1 MSWEWLPAAVSGLL
15 ATLQLAAATGS
26 PVHAW
31 QDSLTLPTYGLGE
44 PSPTPQ
50 FAILNAGDAANYPYP
65 VLDSFTK
72 DKRDRV
78 WRTLNLENEY
88 LFCRVLPD
96 LGGHLYSCRD
106 KRNGREM
113 FYANPVIKPADV
125 GLRGAG
131 VSLGIESNFPVGHT
145 RSSISPIDFA
155 VDNQPDG
162 SGRAIV
168 EDIDRLTGMKWR
180 VEYVL
185 HPASTVLEQRVTLSN
200 DSPVRWPYYWWA
212 NAATAFDDPGMRV
225 ILPAYVASTHT
236 TPAEIV
242 PWPVTPDGAGRD
254 GTLVANY
261 ETGGGWFAYG
271 SREPFFAVFKPAF
284 RSGLVHYADP
294 SILPGKKIWI
304 WGAKQDE
311 WVKRELTDGFSSYV
325 EMQSGRFQNQ
335 NMFQFLAPGHSVRF
349 SEFWIPVFDMDGVT
363 RATRDVILNL
373 QRRPDMSVQVELSP
387 THAIR
392 HASLQI
398 VCGGKKLLDTLIDL
412 DPSATIA
419 RNLEKTGD
427 SRCTVQ
433 LVDPLGRILLR
444 HTEGVWD
451 ADTPDRVRLGTV
463 PPPYPDSPETAALS
477 GRGEFHELERQW
489 ASAWADYA
497 AGRKAFPANRAFSKD
512 GGIVA
517 LNLDRFAEAVS
528 LLSPA
533 VAADAS
539 DAAAVYGLGLAQA
552 TLGEDAVARQ
562 TLARVLPDNM
572 YGAAAIMQL
581 AFLAA
586 RAKDDKGA
594 LALLKPLLD
603 RPLGAS
609 EAGAFSVALLRRSG
623 HAREAGQLLD
633 RLHAADPA
641 DSILRFE
648 RVLAGNQDEDLWKHL
663 AADGERVLNLVDRYL
678 AVGSD
683 EDALRLLGHAWPA
696 ISPAELEPGAVPA
709 ATDPLIAYYRAFVR
723 TRLGLDAA
731 EDLRTASAG
740 PTQYVFPSRWSSVAV
755 LNSALK
761 ANPSDAHAHLLLG
774 RFLLYQMKVDEAIA
788 QWQEARKL
796 DPALP
801 GLDRDLQ
808 QVLAAQKKSG
818 GKLDPARAPPPELA
832 HARANP
838 APIQESSL
846 PTRPSSSPADI
857 ATAAMLK
864 AAAGRADEAAGMFDP
879 RVFSAE
885 KQPDPIRQAWIEVQL
900 QRLLSMARRRQC
912 RAAMDGLFHLGDQD
926 TSLGFTLYGFGR
938 FMKLAHFAYYTA
950 TLEAACDEGKQARKD
965 WTRVSRMREALP
977 SPEFV
982 FPVLATMKLAPGA
995 DHSAI
1000 GPALASVRAALAN
1013 ADPAARAPLIFAE
1026 AMLLKASGE
1035 NREAASRFEEVL
1047 KSGDTM
1053 VRYLALTEMTLAS
1066 LE

>member
-1 MSWEWLPAAVSGLL
+1 MSRQCLPAVVIVLL
-15 ATLQLAAATGS
+15 TALDPAAATGS
-26 PVHAW
+26 SVHAW
-31 QDSLTLPTYGLGE
+31 QDSLTIPTYRLGE

-50 FAILNAGDAANYPYP
+50 FAILNAGGANYPYP

-72 DKRDRV
+72 DKQDRM

-88 LFCRVLPD
+88 LFCRILPD

-125 GLRGAG
+125 GLRGAW

-145 RSSISPIDFA
+145 RSSISPVDFA

-168 EDIDRLTGMKWR
+168 EDIDRVTGMKWR

-185 HPASTVLEQRVTLSN
+185 HPGSTVLEQRVTLSN
-200 DSPVRWPYYWWA
+200 GSPVRWPYYWWA
-212 NAATAFDDPGMRV
+212 NAATAFDDPGMRAV
-225 ILPAYVASTHT
+225 LPAYVASTHT

-271 SREPFFAVFKPAF
+271 SREPFFAVFKPAS

-294 SILPGKKIWI
+294 SVVPGKKIWI

-311 WVKRELTDGFSSYV
+311 WVKSNLTDGFSSYV

-335 NMFQFLAPGHSVRF
+335 NMFQFLAPGQSVRF
-349 SEFWIPVFDMDGVT
+349 SEFWMPVYDMDGVT
-363 RATRDVILNL
+363 RATRDVILNF
-373 QRRPDMSVQVELSP
+373 QRRPDMSVQIELSP
-387 THAIR
+387 THAVR
-392 HASLQI
+392 HANLQI
-398 VCGGKKLLDTLIDL
+398 VCGGKKSLDTPIDL
-412 DPSATIA
+412 DPSATLA
-419 RNLEKTGD
+419 KTLEQPGD

-433 LVDPLGRILLR
+433 VVDPLGRILLR

-451 ADTPDRVRLGTV
+451 ADSPDRVKLGTV
-463 PPPYPDSPETAALS
+463 PPPYSDSAEAAALS
-477 GRGEFHELERQW
+477 GRGEFHELEQEW
-489 ASAWADYA
+489 ASAWSDYA
-497 AGRKAFPANRAFSKD
+497 AGRKTFPANRAFSKD

-517 LNLDRFAEAVS
+517 LNLERFAEAVS

-539 DAAAVYGLGLAQA
+539 DAAAIYGLGLAQA
-552 TLGEDAVARQ
+552 NLGEDAVARQ
-562 TLARVLPDNM
+562 TLTRVPPDSM
-572 YGAAAIMQL
+572 YGVAAVMQL
-581 AFLAA
+581 AGLAA

-594 LALLKPLLD
+594 LALLKPLVD
-603 RPLGAS
+603 RPSGAS
-609 EAGAFSVALLRRSG
+609 DAGAAFVALSRRSG
-623 HAREAGQLLD
+623 HAGEAGQLLD
-633 RLHAADPA
+633 RLYAADPA
-641 DSILRFE
+641 DSMLRFE
-648 RVLAGNQDEDLWKHL
+648 RVLAGGLDEDLWKHL
-663 AADGERVLNLVDRYL
+663 AADGDRVLNLVDRYL
-678 AVGSD
+678 ALGSD
-683 EDALRLLGHAWPA
+683 QDALRLLGHAWPA
-696 ISPAELEPGAVPA
+696 VSADEVEPGAVPA

-731 EDLRTASAG
+731 EDLRTASSG

-774 RFLLYQMKVDEAIA
+774 RLFVYQMSVDEAIA

-801 GLDRDLQ
+801 GLDHDLD
-808 QVLAAQKKSG
+808 QVLTAQKKSG
-818 GKLDPARAPPPELA
+818 KLDPAKAPPPELA
-832 HARANP
+832 HARTNP
-838 APIQESSL
+838 APVQQS
-846 PTRPSSSPADI
+846 PRQQPPPPSSSPADI
-857 ATAAMLK
+857 AAVAMLK

-900 QRLLSMARRRQC
+900 QRLLAMARRRQC
-912 RAAMDGLFHLGDQD
+912 RAAMDGLIHLGDQD
-926 TSLGFTLYGFGR
+926 SSLAFTLYGFGR
-938 FMKLAHFAYYTA
+938 FMKLAHFEYYVA
-950 TLEAACDEGKQARKD
+950 TFESACDEDKQARKD
-965 WTRVSRMREALP
+965 WARVSRMREALP

-982 FPVLATMKLAPGA
+982 FPVLAGMRLAPGA

-1000 GPALASVRAALAN
+1000 GSALASVRAALAN
-1013 ADPAARAPLIFAE
+1013 APPPDRPPMIFAE

-1035 NREAASRFEEVL
+1035 NQKAASRFEEVL

-1066 LE
+1066 LR